1 MVQIY
6 TSSVESSND
15 HAVLFSEASA
25 LNLEIAVLEHWMY
38 QQLGEED
45 SQDAGDPLN
54 MRSFGESL
62 SETIFVNIMVI
73 NGNGEREREREIF

>member
-38 QQLGEED
+38 QQLGEEEED
-45 SQDAGDPLN
+45 SQDAGDP
-54 MRSFGESL
+54 
-62 SETIFVNIMVI
+62 
-73 NGNGEREREREIF
+73 